1 MQPLSKLNKTISDV
15 LTQLWEGVLAIE
27 AREMT
32 DELRKT
38 TRMSIAYGYFAPGK
52 IANHGVI
59 HCDEDE
65 DEDEWLLKARQTL
78 LENNSDFAMLCI
90 RQKAA
95 TEYRNITSNTS
106 SLTKPQTITM
116 LVLLVKGYGVFR
128 FYVNTTDEF
137 LREYDSIKGIP
148 GAISIFDKED
158 RSDMIVGELYE
169 VLFGKD
175 TPSVRDK
182 DDLYSIDWES
192 IYNDRALSKRTKYR
206 EKEITSFL
214 NEILGEKN
222 G

>member
-1 MQPLSKLNKTISDV
+1 MQPLSKLNETISSV
-15 LTQLWEGVLAIE
+15 LTQLWEGVVEIE

-32 DELRKT
+32 NEMRDS
-38 TRMSIAYGYFAPGK
+38 TRMSIAYGSFGAHR
-52 IANHGVI
+52 ITNHGVI
-59 HCDEDE
+59 HCDSDE

-78 LENNSDFAMLCI
+78 LENNSDFAMLCV

-137 LREYDSIKGIP
+137 LREYGSIKGIP

-158 RSDMIVGELYE
+158 RSDMIVGDLYE
-169 VLFGKD
+169 VLFGK
-175 TPSVRDK
+175 TLPSERNK
-182 DDLYSIDWES
+182 EDLFSIDWSS
-192 IYNDRALSKRTKYR
+192 IYNDEGLSKRTKYR

-214 NEILGEKN
+214 NKILGEKN